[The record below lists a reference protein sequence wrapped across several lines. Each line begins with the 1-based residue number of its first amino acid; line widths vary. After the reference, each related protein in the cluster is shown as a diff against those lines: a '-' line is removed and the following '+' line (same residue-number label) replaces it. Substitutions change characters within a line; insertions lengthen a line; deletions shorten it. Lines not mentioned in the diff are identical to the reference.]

1 MKGEIMSDPR
11 RLAARLLPV
20 CALVLLLVL
29 AGCTS
34 VQLVSAYDPAI
45 DEGLSRYY
53 QSMSVFLSHM
63 ERAAADNVTEAA
75 YATNVGF
82 YEEHGAQIDVL
93 IMRARA
99 AEPKANCIG
108 SDSVGLLARKLL
120 ELKPFAAGVGT
131 LNVDAIVKDLQTAG
145 DGSCTVQILKV
156 VRANHDLTAAIHKH
170 NNTLATPVVAIIKP
184 TIEQGVR
191 IGVTTELAKKRGEK

>member
-11 RLAARLLPV
+11 PLAARLLSA
-20 CALVLLLVL
+20 CALISIVAL
-29 AGCTS
+29 AGCAS

-45 DEGLSRYY
+45 DEGLTRYY
-53 QSMSVFLSHM
+53 QSMSVFLSYM
-63 ERAAADNVTEAA
+63 ERAAADNAAEAA

-82 YEEHGAQIDVL
+82 YEEQGAQIDAL

-120 ELKPFAAGVGT
+120 ELKPFATGVGAV
-131 LNVDAIVKDLQTAG
+131 NVDAIVKDLQTGG

-156 VRANHDLTAAIHKH
+156 VRANHDLTGAIHQH
-170 NNTLATPVVAIIKP
+170 NDKLAKPVVAIIKP

>member
-11 RLAARLLPV
+11 RLAGRLV
-20 CALVLLLVL
+20 SVYALVSILAL

-45 DEGLSRYY
+45 DDGLTKYY

-63 ERAAADNVTEAA
+63 ERAAADNAAEAA
-75 YATNVGF
+75 YASNVEF
-82 YEEHGAQIDVL
+82 YDEHGAQIDAL

-99 AEPKANCIG
+99 AEPKANCTG
-108 SDSVGLLARKLL
+108 SDSVGFLAKKLL
-120 ELKPFAAGVGT
+120 ELKPFATGVQA
-131 LNVDAIVKDLQTAG
+131 LDVDQIVNDLQRGG

-156 VRANHDLTAAIHKH
+156 VRANHDLTAAIHKR
-170 NNTLATPVVAIIKP
+170 NNKLATPVVAIIKP